1 MIKIIPNASLAL
13 GIIFYKE
20 RKDMAGNKIRSMH
33 ILKKET
39 FVAYLFVAPA
49 LILFLLFVGYPL
61 VASFYLMFCDITLL
75 PVRSLS
81 D

>member
-33 ILKKET
+33 ILKKK
-39 FVAYLFVAPA
+39 LLL
-49 LILFLLFVGYPL
+49 LIFL
-61 VASFYLMFCDITLL
+61 
-75 PVRSLS
+75 SLRH
-81 D
+81 